1 MYDGSF
7 RRFGLKQKLLFH
19 EVFFE
24 IKISTSGKQF
34 CHFDPHKSK
43 SKVFFA
49 AMKDLFVVCREF
61 RVQDPKLNS
70 ARGPGFDSPMQG
82 QSGAVL
88 YTGCAQ

>member
-1 MYDGSF
+1 MMAHF
-7 RRFGLKQKLLFH
+7 VGLDESLKLLFH

-43 SKVFFA
+43 SVFFA

>member
-1 MYDGSF
+1 MMAHFVGLDESKNFCFMKFSLKSRFQPLGSNSVILTPINL
-7 RRFGLKQKLLFH
+7 LKS
-19 EVFFE
+19 VF
-24 IKISTSGKQF
+24 
-34 CHFDPHKSK
+34 
-43 SKVFFA
+43 VA

>member
-34 CHFDPHKSK
+34 CHFDPYKSK
-43 SKVFFA
+43 SVFIA

-70 ARGPGFDSPMQG
+70 ARGPGFDSQMQG